1 MVKQKTIYNEY
12 CQYPFKRGTLMS
24 DESATAPSTKPTMSV
39 KIPAQFKKPCYYF
52 WICDCSESMG
62 LKNKSNNLVKMDEI
76 NKAIP
81 QAIEKIREFSK
92 TNPKGQITMRTIKFS
107 DTAEWMDKDSIPV
120 DQYTWKNLSA
130 DGITSLGA
138 AFSKV
143 AQALKTIEDGGTMP
157 KKAYPPVLVLITDGY
172 PTDEYQKG
180 FEELMDQFWGQEAV
194 RIAVALE
201 GADEEILRAFIG
213 DVEDRDK
220 LLVRISDADL
230 PRLADRIKL
239 VTTTYGNPTG
249 KKPPAEKLSPE
260 PVPED
265 KDKISEP
272 GSKEGNGP
280 IEEPNLSSKTGDTPP
295 LPETSESTDE
305 SASETPEK
313 EDIPP
318 LHEEIIF

>member
-1 MVKQKTIYNEY
+1 
-12 CQYPFKRGTLMS
+12 MS
-24 DESATAPSTKPTMSV
+24 DESSTEPGTKPTLSV
-39 KIPAQFKKPCYYF
+39 KMPAQFKKPCYYF

-62 LKNKSNNLVKMDEI
+62 LKNRSNNLVKMDEI

-120 DQYTWKNLSA
+120 DQYIWKDLSA

-143 AQALKTIEDGGTMP
+143 AQAVKTIEDGGTMP
-157 KKAYPPVLVLITDGY
+157 KAAYPPVLVLITDGY

-180 FEELMDQFWGQEAV
+180 FEELMSQFWAQKAV

-213 DVEDRDK
+213 DVNDADQ
-220 LLVRISDADL
+220 LLVRISDTDL
-230 PRLADRIKL
+230 PRLAEKIKL
-239 VTTTYGNPTG
+239 VTTTYLPTG
-249 KKPPAEKLSPE
+249 KKPAEKLPPE
-260 PVPED
+260 PELKKEED
-265 KDKISEP
+265 KKSEP
-272 GSKEGNGP
+272 VSEEVSGP
-280 IEEPNLSSKTGDTPP
+280 VEDPNLSSETGVTSPLSDT
-295 LPETSESTDE
+295 SSVTDE
-305 SASETPEK
+305 SAPESPKKEETPP
-313 EDIPP
+313 I
-318 LHEEIIF
+318 HEEIIF